1 MGAPSLEAGRQEK
14 ATRKM
19 DKFVG
24 AAIGAA
30 LVVLASPALGGW
42 TVQRNEPD
50 PFGPKGS
57 AEFAAGEGNSSMALW
72 IRCLQGKI
80 SLELVVEAFGVSEGD
95 RANVKLIADSKDILE
110 DNNAQVVETSSAFT
124 GIQFGDEDTLNYL
137 KGTQKLSVRA
147 GVRGSSETVS
157 FAGGKSMDGVIDKAR
172 KVCGMSPPSE
182 PGALAEPQAST
193 PGKDCSGIPME
204 NRTLDCAPSAQPIS
218 TTAQPGSAEWARASN
233 ACLRPNNFVADEND
247 KWTCVKE

>member
-1 MGAPSLEAGRQEK
+1 
-14 ATRKM
+14 M

-30 LVVLASPALGGW
+30 VVVLASPALGGW
-42 TVQRNEPD
+42 TVQKNEPD
-50 PFGPKGS
+50 PFGPRDRRK
-57 AEFAAGEGNSSMALW
+57 FAAGEGNSSMALW

-95 RANVKLIADSKDILE
+95 RANVKLVADSKDILE
-110 DNNAQVVETSSAFT
+110 DNNAQVVETSTAFT

-157 FAGGKSMDGVIDKAR
+157 FAGGKSMDGVIDKAL
-172 KVCGMSPPSE
+172 KACGMSPPSE

-193 PGKDCSGIPME
+193 LGKDCSGIPME
-204 NRTLDCAPSAQPIS
+204 NRTLDCAHPPSPYQRPRSQEAPS
-218 TTAQPGSAEWARASN
+218 GLARRMPVSARTTSSPTRTTSGPVSRSERRKDFSA
-233 ACLRPNNFVADEND
+233 P
-247 KWTCVKE
+247 